1 LVERPPAGIRLR
13 PATALDAGRI
23 RSLILRVRINPTQL
37 DWRRF
42 VVAVDPADRLIGCGQ
57 VKPHSD
63 GSRELASIAVRP
75 AWRLRQVASAI
86 VADLQQRHAPPL
98 WLTCRPRL
106 AGFYKRFGFQIVEQ
120 PEAMPRY
127 FQKIV
132 RLARLGD
139 WLGSGER
146 LAVMQWEG

>member
-1 LVERPPAGIRLR
+1 MEGLPAAIQLR
-13 PATALDAGRI
+13 PATDREAGRI

-42 VVAVDPADRLIGCGQ
+42 VVAVDPAGRLVGCGQ
-57 VKPHSD
+57 VKPHRD

-75 AWRLRQVASAI
+75 AWRRRQVASAI
-86 VADLQQRHAPPL
+86 VAELQRLHPPPL
-98 WLTCRPRL
+98 WLTCRPKL
-106 AGFYKRFGFQIVEQ
+106 IGFYERLGFQIVEQ
-120 PEAMPRY
+120 PDAMPRY

-146 LAVMQWEG
+146 LAVMRWDA

>member
-1 LVERPPAGIRLR
+1 MEGLPAGIRLR
-13 PATALDAGRI
+13 PATDRDAGRI

-42 VVAVDPADRLIGCGQ
+42 VVAVDPADRLVGCGQ

-63 GSRELASIAVRP
+63 GSRELASVAVRP
-75 AWRLRQVASAI
+75 AWRLRRVASAI
-86 VADLQQRHAPPL
+86 IVELQRLHPPLL

-106 AGFYKRFGFQIVEQ
+106 AAFYERFGFLVVEQ

-146 LAVMQWEG
+146 LAVMRWNG

>member
-1 LVERPPAGIRLR
+1 LVQGLPAGIRLR
-13 PATALDAGRI
+13 PATDREAGRI

-42 VVAVDPADRLIGCGQ
+42 IVAVDSDERLVGCGQ
-57 VKPHSD
+57 VKPHAD

-75 AWRLRQVASAI
+75 AWRHRQAASAI
-86 VADLQQRHAPPL
+86 VVELQRRHPPPL

-106 AGFYKRFGFQIVEQ
+106 TGFYERFGFQIVEQ
-120 PEAMPRY
+120 AEAMPRY

-146 LAVMQWEG
+146 LAVMRWEG

>member
-1 LVERPPAGIRLR
+1 VKGLPAGIRLR
-13 PATALDAGRI
+13 SATDRDAGRI

-37 DWRRF
+37 DWSRF
-42 VVAVDPADRLIGCGQ
+42 VVAVDPDERLIGCGQ
-57 VKPHSD
+57 VKPHGD

-75 AWRLRQVASAI
+75 AWRLRRVASAI
-86 VADLQQRHAPPL
+86 VADLQRLHSPPL
-98 WLTCRPRL
+98 WLTCRPWL
-106 AGFYKRFGFQIVEQ
+106 AAFYERFGFQIVEE
-120 PEAMPRY
+120 PDAMPRY

-146 LAVMQWEG
+146 LAVMQWKG

>member
-1 LVERPPAGIRLR
+1 MERLPHGIRLR
-13 PATALDAGRI
+13 PATDRDAGRI

-42 VVAVDPADRLIGCGQ
+42 VVAVDPAERLIGCGQ
-57 VKPHSD
+57 VKPHGD

-75 AWRLRQVASAI
+75 AWRRRQVASAI
-86 VADLQQRHAPPL
+86 VAELQRLHPPPL
-98 WLTCRPRL
+98 WLTCRPKL
-106 AGFYKRFGFQIVEQ
+106 TGFYERFGFQIVEQ
-120 PEAMPRY
+120 PDAMPRY
-127 FQKIV
+127 FQKIL

-146 LAVMQWEG
+146 LAVMRWKG